1 MVCVHDESQRPIGLS
16 VCEGVLMTV
25 KLTLI
30 YGNPVDPD
38 EFERRYEEHKLL
50 VAQVPDLL
58 RAEYGK
64 VFPKEDGT
72 PTPRWRTADLYFAD
86 YATAVAAFEQEK
98 GMAVG
103 GNAFEIATGGVEFLL
118 SDVED

>member
-1 MVCVHDESQRPIGLS
+1 MA
-16 VCEGVLMTV
+16 V

-30 YGNPVDPD
+30 YANPVDAN
-38 EFERRYEEHKLL
+38 EFERRYKEHKNL

-86 YATAVAAFEQEK
+86 YDTAVAAFEGER
-98 GMAVG
+98 GIAVARD
-103 GNAFEIATGGVEFLL
+103 AFDLATGGVEFLL
-118 SDVED
+118 SDVEN

>member
-1 MVCVHDESQRPIGLS
+1 
-16 VCEGVLMTV
+16 MTA

-30 YGNPVDPD
+30 YANPTDPD
-38 EFERRYEEHKLL
+38 EFERRYREHENLA
-50 VAQVPDLL
+50 AQIPDLL
-58 RAEYGK
+58 RAEYGR

-86 YATAVAAFEQEK
+86 YDTAVAAFESEN
-98 GMAVG
+98 GLAFARDAVD
-103 GNAFEIATGGVEFLL
+103 IATGGVEFLL

>member
-1 MVCVHDESQRPIGLS
+1 
-16 VCEGVLMTV
+16 MTT
-25 KLTLI
+25 KLTMI
-30 YGNPVDPD
+30 YGNPVDED
-38 EFERRYEEHKLL
+38 EFERRYKEHKDL

-72 PTPRWRTADLYFAD
+72 PRPRWRTADLYFAD
-86 YATAVAAFEQEK
+86 YDTAVAAFEHPK
-98 GMAVG
+98 GVAVG
-103 GNAFEIATGGVEFLL
+103 GDAFDFATGGVEFLL

>member
-1 MVCVHDESQRPIGLS
+1 MA
-16 VCEGVLMTV
+16 V
-25 KLTLI
+25 KLTMI
-30 YGNPVDPD
+30 YANPVDPD
-38 EFERRYEEHKLL
+38 GFERRYKEHKNL

-86 YATAVAAFEQEK
+86 YDTAVAAFEDEK
-98 GMAVG
+98 GIAVARD
-103 GNAFEIATGGVEFLL
+103 AFDFATGGVEFLL
-118 SDVED
+118 SDVEN

>member
-1 MVCVHDESQRPIGLS
+1 
-16 VCEGVLMTV
+16 MTV

-30 YGNPVDPD
+30 YANPVDPE
-38 EFERRYEEHKLL
+38 EFERRYQAHKDL

-58 RAEYGK
+58 RVEYGK

-86 YATAVAAFEQEK
+86 YDTAVAAFEQPP
-98 GMAVG
+98 GLAVG
-103 GNAFEIATGGVEFLL
+103 RDAFDIATGGVEFLL
-118 SDVED
+118 SDVEN